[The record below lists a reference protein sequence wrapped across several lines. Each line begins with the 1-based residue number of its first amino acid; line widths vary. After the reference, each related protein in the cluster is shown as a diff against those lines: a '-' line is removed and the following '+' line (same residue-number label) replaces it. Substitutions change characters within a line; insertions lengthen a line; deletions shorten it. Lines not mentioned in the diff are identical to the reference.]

1 MKRPSDM
8 NEQPSHQT
16 YRGKMFEGLYFEHNI
31 ENLEHKAKPMIE
43 TNKVEIEHTQT
54 SIASQKS
61 NKHQQKNKAT
71 FT

>member
-1 MKRPSDM
+1 M